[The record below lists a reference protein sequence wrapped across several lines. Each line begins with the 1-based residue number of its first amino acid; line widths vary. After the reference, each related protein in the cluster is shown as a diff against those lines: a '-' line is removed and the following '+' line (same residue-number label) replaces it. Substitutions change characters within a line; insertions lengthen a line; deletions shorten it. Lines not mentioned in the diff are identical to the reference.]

1 MPSIKPRCVRL
12 RCLRHQLKAAGSSAR
27 TTTFACTSY
36 SILLRWALRYMTS
49 TSFMFTAL
57 WLIYG
62 PICTLIPCL
71 VRINFG
77 TNSLDCFIVVWLV
90 MFAARPDLCWIITA
104 TFDLIVGLKNKGG
117 NSWDR
122 CAPPPL
128 YLKQYCTVYRNI
140 EFRSELFITI
150 VHQCYGSGMF
160 IPGGYWFLPISD
172 LGSKNGNKR
181 EAGKVCFH
189 TVLCILKSNL
199 WRIIEF
205 FPNKIVTYLSTISAN
220 FLKNRNGPNGI
231 FWSWKQKVSWHCPS
245 KYLPNTSLISFYCR
259 HDINHCLSATNAVDH
274 SGRNWINFAH
284 HRTCSGR
291 RSGRCDE
298 QVWCRPRREDV
309 SSSSPHSTEWTN
321 WQLTDCGLAGLDLVL
336 VGLTLCNVLLYYG
349 GPAGTRTSNDT
360 THEGVGR
367 GRQAISMKNFPAGSA
382 ENSA

>member
-1 MPSIKPRCVRL
+1 MPV
-12 RCLRHQLKAAGSSAR
+12 
-27 TTTFACTSY
+27 
-36 SILLRWALRYMTS
+36 
-49 TSFMFTAL
+49 
-57 WLIYG
+57 
-62 PICTLIPCL
+62 
-71 VRINFG
+71 
-77 TNSLDCFIVVWLV
+77 
-90 MFAARPDLCWIITA
+90 
-104 TFDLIVGLKNKGG
+104 
-117 NSWDR
+117 
-122 CAPPPL
+122 
-128 YLKQYCTVYRNI
+128 QYCTVYRNI
-140 EFRSELFITI
+140 EFHSELFITI

-205 FPNKIVTYLSTISAN
+205 FPNKIVTYLPTISAN

>member
-1 MPSIKPRCVRL
+1 MPV
-12 RCLRHQLKAAGSSAR
+12 
-27 TTTFACTSY
+27 
-36 SILLRWALRYMTS
+36 
-49 TSFMFTAL
+49 
-57 WLIYG
+57 
-62 PICTLIPCL
+62 
-71 VRINFG
+71 
-77 TNSLDCFIVVWLV
+77 
-90 MFAARPDLCWIITA
+90 
-104 TFDLIVGLKNKGG
+104 
-117 NSWDR
+117 
-122 CAPPPL
+122 
-128 YLKQYCTVYRNI
+128 QYCTVYRNI

-245 KYLPNTSLISFYCR
+245 KFLPNTSLISFYCR

-321 WQLTDCGLAGLDLVL
+321 WQLTDCGLAGLGL
-336 VGLTLCNVLLYYG
+336 GLTLCNVLLYYG